1 MIECVLKPIQCHL
14 QQFAPSYVY
23 NHLPHFAPASNCQGL
38 KRQREE
44 SLGPAGSYGGAP
56 LSVAARK
63 NIVHLYYDRLLTPEE
78 IAPLILSPRK
88 ISGGVDVRTVLA
100 VLDYFDVY
108 HHVEDTPRAPRA
120 LMMPAPHTEMLIDIV
135 KSTPWLFLDE
145 ISAELETRC
154 HVKYRGIAARC

>member
-1 MIECVLKPIQCHL
+1 M
-14 QQFAPSYVY
+14 
-23 NHLPHFAPASNCQGL
+23 
-38 KRQREE
+38 
-44 SLGPAGSYGGAP
+44 
-56 LSVAARK
+56 
-63 NIVHLYYDRLLTPEE
+63 
-78 IAPLILSPRK
+78 SPRK

-154 HVKYRGIAARC
+154 HVKYLPGDVPHRTTARRGAALPVLLGTLEDPDETVAAGLRG